1 MQQEQAHVPV
11 LTEGRCGELERPAG
25 TKLDAAVAA
34 QELMGLQLI
43 GLRQKFSAVLGTHQ
57 KNISQKKKK
66 RKNRKK
72 KGKKKETLIFVIR
85 KGENECLRVLN
96 AGTCSREP

>member
-43 GLRQKFSAVLGTHQ
+43 GLRQIFSSAGYPPKEH
-57 KNISQKKKK
+57 IS
-66 RKNRKK
+66 
-72 KGKKKETLIFVIR
+72 KKE
-85 KGENECLRVLN
+85 EE
-96 AGTCSREP
+96 EE